1 MIIDVKPE
9 HVIGKTISEASISGS
24 SIELKFIDGTEAI
37 FDLTYFGYNEARIDS
52 SFWPV
57 QPEGGQ

>member
-9 HVIGKTISEASISGS
+9 HIVGKTIVEALITGN
-24 SIELKFIDGTEAI
+24 SIELKFTDGTEAV
-37 FDLTYFGYNEARIDS
+37 FNLTQFGYDGARIDS